1 MLSVRDIETKTFS
14 RSKTGYKE
22 EEVEAFLDEI
32 IVDYTS
38 LLEEK
43 ESLGKKVIALSEK
56 LENIRDEQEARMQS
70 LLSTQKSYDEVM
82 RTAKMNS
89 EALINDA
96 KKKADDILKTAKE
109 QADGLT
115 SDAAAKV
122 VEIEKDGE
130 SKKAEYNALASEI
143 ETVKKAI
150 HVLCDKF
157 TSDVENLPELAKKE
171 LAAITVTE
179 PAPRPAPV
187 VEEETPVED
196 VSEAAN
202 EDDSEID
209 DSVLEGKTKVIPV
222 VKETKI
228 ADVPRDVTREK
239 INRALEIADE
249 EDEDM
254 VGDDD
259 DEDYESDFYSRKRG
273 GRRDDGRAAKIR
285 NLFGSDDSDD
295 SDEYDEDE
303 SDEFDDEFEEEPKK
317 KKHSFF
323 GFGKKKKSRDD
334 DYDDYDDY
342 DDDYDNDDDY
352 YDDED

>member
-32 IVDYTS
+32 IVDYTA

-43 ESLGKKVIALSEK
+43 ESLGKKVIVLSEK
-56 LENIRDEQEARMQS
+56 LETIRDEQEARMQS

-82 RTAKMNS
+82 RTAKINAES
-89 EALINDA
+89 LINDA
-96 KKKADDILKTAKE
+96 KKKADELLKAAKE

-115 SDAAAKV
+115 SEATAKAA
-122 VEIEKDGE
+122 EIEKDGE
-130 SKKAEYNALASEI
+130 EKKAEYNALVSEI
-143 ETVKKAI
+143 ETVKKAV

-171 LAAITVTE
+171 LAAVTVTVPATQ
-179 PAPRPAPV
+179 PAPA
-187 VEEETPVED
+187 VEETKAVPEETAAVE
-196 VSEAAN
+196 A
-202 EDDSEID
+202 DDTIMAGE
-209 DSVLEGKTKVIPV
+209 TKVIPV

-254 VGDDD
+254 VGDDG
-259 DEDYESDFYSRKRG
+259 DEDYENSFYTRKHG
-273 GRRDDGRAAKIR
+273 GKKDDGRVAKIR
-285 NLFGSDDSDD
+285 NLFGSDDDYS
-295 SDEYDEDE
+295 DEDE
-303 SDEFDDEFEEEPKK
+303 DDDKDDFDDEYEEKPKK
-317 KKHSFF
+317 KKRSFF

-342 DDDYDNDDDY
+342 DDDDYDEDDDDY

>member
-32 IVDYTS
+32 IVDYTA

-43 ESLGKKVIALSEK
+43 ESLSKKVIALSEK
-56 LENIRDEQEARMQS
+56 LETIRDEQEARMQS

-82 RTAKMNS
+82 RTAKMNA
-89 EALINDA
+89 EALLADA
-96 KKKADDILKTAKE
+96 KKKSEETLKQAQEKADA
-109 QADGLT
+109 LT
-115 SDAAAKV
+115 GEASSKV

-130 SKKAEYNALASEI
+130 EKKAEYNALASEI

-171 LAAITVTE
+171 LAAVTVTV
-179 PAPRPAPV
+179 PAPAAEAPKPE
-187 VEEETPVED
+187 VEEQKTEP
-196 VSEAAN
+196 EAAP
-202 EDDSEID
+202 DID
-209 DSVLEGKTKVIPV
+209 DGGLEGKTKVIPV

-254 VGDDD
+254 VGDDY
-259 DEDYESDFYSRKRG
+259 DEDYENEFYTRKHG
-273 GRRDDGRAAKIR
+273 SKRDDGRAAKIR
-285 NLFGSDDSDD
+285 NLFGSEKDDDEED
-295 SDEYDEDE
+295 SEEDEDFE
-303 SDEFDDEFEEEPKK
+303 DEFDDGKK
-317 KKHSFF
+317 KKRSFF
-323 GFGKKKKSRDD
+323 GFGKKKKKSRDD
-334 DYDDYDDY
+334 DYDDYDDDDY
-342 DDDYDNDDDY
+342 DDDDYDDEDDDY

>member
-32 IVDYTS
+32 IVDYTA

-43 ESLGKKVIALSEK
+43 ESLSKKVIALSEK
-56 LENIRDEQEARMQS
+56 LETIRDEQEARMQS

-82 RTAKMNS
+82 RTAKMNA
-89 EALINDA
+89 EALLADA
-96 KKKADDILKTAKE
+96 KKKSEETLKQAQEKADA
-109 QADGLT
+109 LT
-115 SDAAAKV
+115 GEASSKV

-130 SKKAEYNALASEI
+130 EKKAEYNALASEI

-171 LAAITVTE
+171 LAAVTVTV
-179 PAPRPAPV
+179 PTPV
-187 VEEETPVED
+187 AETPKPEVEEQKAEP
-196 VSEAAN
+196 EAAP
-202 EDDSEID
+202 DID
-209 DSVLEGKTKVIPV
+209 DGGLEGKTKVIPV

-259 DEDYESDFYSRKRG
+259 DENYENEFYTRKHG
-273 GRRDDGRAAKIR
+273 SKRDDGRAAKIR
-285 NLFGSDDSDD
+285 NLFGSEKDDDEED
-295 SDEYDEDE
+295 SEEDEDFE
-303 SDEFDDEFEEEPKK
+303 DEFDDGKK
-317 KKHSFF
+317 KKRSFF
-323 GFGKKKKSRDD
+323 GFGKKKKKSRDD
-334 DYDDYDDY
+334 DYDDYDDDDY
-342 DDDYDNDDDY
+342 DDDDYDDEDDDY